1 MMSDGSGGVPELFFS
16 KLFQHF
22 SDISVNADGLPLDF
36 FRGEGFAEVDAGVA
50 GIGPAAGHVPEG
62 IFDDAGGVVAGA
74 KFQKEDFGGLVAAER
89 NSKACRKLLSAFA
102 EIHNSLR
109 SDNGFLLI
117 TQLSANQEF
126 LLCLHMK
133 PG

>member
-62 IFDDAGGVVAGA
+62 VFDDAGGVVAGA
-74 KFQKEDFGGLVAAER
+74 KFQKKDFGGLVAAER
-89 NSKACRKLLSAFA
+89 NSKACRKLLRAFA

-117 TQLSANQEF
+117 TQLSAN
-126 LLCLHMK
+126 
-133 PG
+133 

>member
-62 IFDDAGGVVAGA
+62 VFDDAGGVMFIAHH
-74 KFQKEDFGGLVAAER
+74 FFGDHLRLMFWQHSGLH
-89 NSKACRKLLSAFA
+89 K
-102 EIHNSLR
+102 
-109 SDNGFLLI
+109 
-117 TQLSANQEF
+117 
-126 LLCLHMK
+126 
-133 PG
+133 